1 MVIEVLEKTL
11 PRVKVDPTTL
21 RDTMATA
28 APTPPEAAAARTVW
42 IPSTRRLYGLLSAC
56 LKHDEPVLLVGETGT
71 GKTTVCE
78 LYAQAIGVRL
88 HAINCHQHTE
98 TADFIGGLR
107 PARGR
112 KFKLAAVEMRVKE
125 LEGKAGATP
134 REGEDASGSANS
146 RAAEPSADELR
157 ARVDRLADLSANSE
171 MSAEISAEIDG
182 VRGMLCEAEA
192 LFSWYDGPLLTA
204 MRNGELLLIDEI
216 SLADDAVRPA
226 HPSRACS
233 FCCCC
238 GRCWCRGAGARAFEF
253 GARPRADSGPA
264 GALVRNRGGACG
276 GRISSDGDD
285 EPGRRFREEG
295 ALSRAAQPIHRGV
308 GACR

>member
-21 RDTMATA
+21 RDAMAKV

-56 LKHDEPVLLVGETGT
+56 LNHDEPVLLVGETGT

-112 KFKLAAVEMRVKE
+112 KFKLAAVEARVRE

-134 REGEDASGSANS
+134 MEREDALCSADS
-146 RAAEPSADELR
+146 RTAEPSADELR
-157 ARVDRLADLSANSE
+157 SRVDRLAHLSAN
-171 MSAEISAEIDG
+171 SAEISAEIDG

-216 SLADDAVRPA
+216 SLADDAVRSA
-226 HPSRACS
+226 DSSCARS
-233 FCCCC
+233 FWCCGGRRCCC
-238 GRCWCRGAGARAFEF
+238 GAGARAFEF
-253 GARPRADSGPA
+253 GARPRADAGPA
-264 GALVRNRGGACG
+264 
-276 GRISSDGDD
+276 
-285 EPGRRFREEG
+285 
-295 ALSRAAQPIHRGV
+295 
-308 GACR
+308 